1 MPESEFNA
9 VSYIMGYESGK
20 TEGTKQVV
28 IEEGITCTDDGNAN
42 ITITAGGN

>member
-1 MPESEFNA
+1 MPESEFDV
-9 VSYIMGYESGK
+9 VSYIMGYGSGK
-20 TEGTKQVV
+20 TEGGKQVV